1 MCPLVVLA
9 LAPKDEDALL
19 CKIVANVQLAQYDAA
34 LSLIAKHGQTLGDK
48 VMFEKV
54 HTVIVLAQC
63 FKTKD
68 AWGWDLE
75 TFWQSG

>member
-1 MCPLVVLA
+1 MYPLVVLA

-34 LSLIAKHGQTLGDK
+34 LSLIAKHGQILGDK

-54 HTVIVLAQC
+54 HNSVSAGPSDNRC
-63 FKTKD
+63 MRM
-68 AWGWDLE
+68 GSGDLMV
-75 TFWQSG
+75 SG